1 LVTLKPAY
9 DTVINN
15 KVEHHDAVTA
25 TYKTNTHTSA
35 LAYFVYA
42 KLKLK
47 KITFKLGGEYGGNNN
62 AYNMLGGYAVKS
74 VTDAFRNIVDYAN
87 IRSFAA
93 WTDIHTNGVRWQP
106 GLFIGFGKNLGAEE
120 DVKGPYYARGSN
132 IDYAYRISPRLV
144 FNVNKL
150 RFAGEIEYTAA
161 AYGKTNGKGYT
172 YDAKEIGNL
181 RFLIGVYYFF

>member
-1 LVTLKPAY
+1 
-9 DTVINN
+9 
-15 KVEHHDAVTA
+15 
-25 TYKTNTHTSA
+25 